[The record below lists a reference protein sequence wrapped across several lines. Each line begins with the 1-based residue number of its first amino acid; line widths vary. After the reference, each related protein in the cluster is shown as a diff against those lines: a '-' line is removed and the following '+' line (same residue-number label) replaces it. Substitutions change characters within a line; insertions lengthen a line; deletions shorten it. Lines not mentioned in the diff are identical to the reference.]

1 MSYDILPTEEFEKS
15 FLKLDSNIRSRIK
28 RKFEEIAENPERY
41 KHMSPPMN
49 DFCRIRVEKLRI
61 LFSYDVQKQEL
72 YPERIIFGHRY

>member
-1 MSYDILPTEEFEKS
+1 
-15 FLKLDSNIRSRIK
+15 
-28 RKFEEIAENPERY
+28 
-41 KHMSPPMN
+41 MN